1 MSLHPDLASLVQ
13 QPAPGDLVELFVF
26 DGTPI
31 GASIFRYTAGNI
43 DDEPVLFDGN
53 PYIPIPINAEG
64 FEYNGKGTLPTPT
77 IAISNIENI
86 ASALNISYN
95 DFVGATVIR
104 IRTFK
109 EFLDGQPGAD
119 PTAVF
124 PYDIFTIERK
134 KNQNKLYV
142 EWELAASLDQ
152 QGAMLPGRQALRDVC
167 MHRYRYWNG
176 SQFVYT
182 DATCPYTGSNYFDEE
197 NNSTLLPEEDRCSK
211 SLTGC
216 KLRFGDH
223 EPLYTTALPGIKRF
237 GN

>member
-1 MSLHPDLASLVQ
+1 MSLHPDIALLAQ
-13 QPAPGDLVELFVF
+13 QPDPGDLIELFVF

-31 GASIFRYTAGNI
+31 GSTIFRYTPGNI
-43 DDEPVLFDGN
+43 DGQPVVFDGN
-53 PYIPIPINAEG
+53 TYLPIPIQSEG

-77 IAISNIENI
+77 LAISNVENLG
-86 ASALNISYN
+86 SALTISNN
-95 DFVGATVIR
+95 DFVGAIITR

-109 EFLDGQPGAD
+109 EFLDGEPGAD
-119 PTAVF
+119 PTAVL
-124 PYDIFTIERK
+124 PYDIFTVERK

-142 EWELAASLDQ
+142 EWELSASLDQ

-176 SQFVYT
+176 VGFVYT
-182 DATCPYTGSNYFDEE
+182 DATCPYTGSTYYDEE
-197 NNSTLLPEEDRCSK
+197 NNETLDPAEDRCSK